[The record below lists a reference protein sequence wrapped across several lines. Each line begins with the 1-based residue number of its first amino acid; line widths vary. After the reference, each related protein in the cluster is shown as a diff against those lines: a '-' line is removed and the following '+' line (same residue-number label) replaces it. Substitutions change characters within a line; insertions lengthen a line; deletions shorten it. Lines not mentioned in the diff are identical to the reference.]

1 MNMRSTR
8 STVTFCHPFTLK
20 GRSEI
25 LPAGAYEVLVEE
37 EELQG
42 VSFLAYRK
50 TATYL
55 IVMRRGKTEMR
66 EISGEDLAAVLSLDQ
81 LAFQDN

>member
-50 TATYL
+50 D
-55 IVMRRGKTEMR
+55 GN
-66 EISGEDLAAVLSLDQ
+66 LSDRHETG
-81 LAFQDN
+81 QDRDA